1 MFIEFFQ
8 SQSMVSGGFKKCQ
21 SYLIKNLWKLEW
33 VLFSL
38 HASLYVRYHYF
49 PRNTCLLPD
58 KMAILQEKKQTL
70 KIISTCTSSVYS
82 RKKRH
87 IELSKS
93 SYMSII
99 TFSVH
104 FLVRLFNFFLFVS
117 IHPSI
122 HLVSSFIH
130 LVILSSIYFIQLLV
144 HLYHQ
149 SISFH
154 FIYPQYYNSC
164 MIHFYSVTC
173 IQTKEHIQF
182 SFFFFLFFK

>member
-1 MFIEFFQ
+1 MPILFDLELVKTG
-8 SQSMVSGGFKKCQ
+8 VSFSECCSVCTPHFTSVITTFRATRVYCQ
-21 SYLIKNLWKLEW
+21 IKW
-33 VLFSL
+33 LF
-38 HASLYVRYHYF
+38 YR
-49 PRNTCLLPD
+49 
-58 KMAILQEKKQTL
+58 KKKQTL

-130 LVILSSIYFIQLLV
+130 LYSNPFIHLFHPATRPLVPSIHLISFHLSSIL
-144 HLYHQ
+144 
-149 SISFH
+149 
-154 FIYPQYYNSC
+154 
-164 MIHFYSVTC
+164 
-173 IQTKEHIQF
+173 
-182 SFFFFLFFK
+182 

>member
-1 MFIEFFQ
+1 
-8 SQSMVSGGFKKCQ
+8 
-21 SYLIKNLWKLEW
+21 
-33 VLFSL
+33 
-38 HASLYVRYHYF
+38 
-49 PRNTCLLPD
+49 
-58 KMAILQEKKQTL
+58 
-70 KIISTCTSSVYS
+70 
-82 RKKRH
+82 
-87 IELSKS
+87 
-93 SYMSII
+93 MSII

-104 FLVRLFNFFLFVS
+104 FLVRLFNFSYLYPS

-182 SFFFFLFFK
+182 SFFFFLFFKWWTKITTTKIDFQIEYEISFSFFVMYILTFVQYFPSLFFPSQL